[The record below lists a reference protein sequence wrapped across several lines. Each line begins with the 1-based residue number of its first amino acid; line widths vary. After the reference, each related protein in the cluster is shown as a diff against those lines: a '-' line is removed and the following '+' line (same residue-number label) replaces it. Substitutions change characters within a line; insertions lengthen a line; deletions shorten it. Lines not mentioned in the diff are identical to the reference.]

1 MHIRR
6 VLPLT
11 LIPFLWGYIPT
22 AFVQS
27 AWIDAFYFRFINA
40 WETAFLLFWGWV
52 GFCCG
57 RLPEKPLKSILMG
70 NATWLFSLGL
80 YVWQFQ
86 LLDSVQ
92 RSPGLLSLIPQLFP
106 FGVLSTVS
114 RMMTLFT
121 RSISQNWVF
130 VFSYLF
136 MLGIFLIGFYLG
148 RSRQTT

>member
-1 MHIRR
+1 MRTAR
-6 VLPLT
+6 VLLLTMIPLV
-11 LIPFLWGYIPT
+11 WGYIPT
-22 AFVQS
+22 AFVRS
-27 AWIDAFYFRFINA
+27 AWIDAYYFRFLAA
-40 WETAFLLFWGWV
+40 WETAFILFWGWV
-52 GFCCG
+52 GSYCG
-57 RLPEKPLKSILMG
+57 RLPEKPLKSILTG
-70 NATWLFSLGL
+70 TATWLFSLGL
-80 YVWQFQ
+80 YAWQFQ
-86 LLDSVQ
+86 LLDSAQ